1 MPDYSERTEVG
12 GVSTRD
18 QIIGLDAYWREVR
31 RELSDGK
38 LLYLG
43 KHHIR
48 NAALSDSRWEIWRYH
63 YDGEDVIRVEGPIQ
77 GSWDGRSHI
86 AWDDHDTPSGVSS
99 DTLRMIDQNDLLEQ
113 VLGQLKIMNFHL
125 QILTDEEIEEIT

>member
-48 NAALSDSRWEIWRYH
+48 NASLSDSRWEIWRYH

-86 AWDDHDTPSGVSS
+86 AWDDQDTPSGVSS
-99 DTLRMIDQNDLLEQ
+99 DTLRDIEQLDLLIEIRNE
-113 VLGQLKIMNFHL
+113 LKIMNLHL
-125 QILTDEEIEEIT
+125 QAMTDEEITE

>member
-18 QIIGLDAYWREVR
+18 QIINLDAYWREVR

-77 GSWDGRSHI
+77 GSWDGRRHI

-99 DTLRMIDQNDLLEQ
+99 DTLRDIEQLDLLIEIRNE
-113 VLGQLKIMNFHL
+113 LKIMNLHL
-125 QILTDEEIEEIT
+125 QAMTDEEFDNVN